1 MYLYTSNMKNKCD
14 IMPQSLISVLITCLT
29 ILILLF
35 LDPNMIILNFM
46 LLSVLISIISTFL
59 SIFLVN
65 KYIYRMKNNY
75 NIMPEFILSIIIA
88 YFLFL
93 AILFQEVIIVDQE
106 IIIQSGLQCS
116 IFIGII
122 SVFASAFLV
131 DKFFQRKRKYSLP
144 ATNDN

>member
-1 MYLYTSNMKNKCD
+1 
-14 IMPQSLISVLITCLT
+14 
-29 ILILLF
+29 
-35 LDPNMIILNFM
+35 
-46 LLSVLISIISTFL
+46 
-59 SIFLVN
+59 
-65 KYIYRMKNNY
+65 MKNNY

-93 AILFQEVIIVDQE
+93 AILFQEIIIVDQE

-131 DKFFQRKRKYSLP
+131 DKFFQRKRKYPLP